1 MVPVCQGLAALV
13 HYSGRNPTDGSA
25 RVTMNRGVDPAL
37 ENSERFDDVSQ
48 QTGRPLDQEPDLATE
63 SRRHPS
69 GLLGRIA
76 LGLSL
81 LLLAT
86 DVVALVLADNRS
98 WAAAT
103 VLAQVTTVGTIVAFL
118 VGAVAVIMSSG
129 RRWGISAV
137 VLAVVANPIILTK
150 VLGFLA
156 GS

>member
-1 MVPVCQGLAALV
+1 
-13 HYSGRNPTDGSA
+13 
-25 RVTMNRGVDPAL
+25 MNRGVDPVI
-37 ENSERFDDVSQ
+37 ENSEQFDEISRQSGQLVHRDR
-48 QTGRPLDQEPDLATE
+48 TDREPDLATE
-63 SRRHPS
+63 SRRHPPAMF
-69 GLLGRIA
+69 GQIA

-81 LLLAT
+81 LLLAA

-98 WAAAT
+98 WAAAIAI
-103 VLAQVTTVGTIVAFL
+103 AQITTVGTIVAFL
-118 VGAVAVIMSSG
+118 VGAVAVIMSRG

>member
-1 MVPVCQGLAALV
+1 
-13 HYSGRNPTDGSA
+13 
-25 RVTMNRGVDPAL
+25 MNRDVDPAL
-37 ENSERFDDVSQ
+37 EDSQRFDEISEQ
-48 QTGRPLDQEPDLATE
+48 QEPEQPGQPLDRRPPEQELELATE

-69 GLLGRIA
+69 GLLGQIA

-98 WAAAT
+98 WAAAI

-118 VGAVAVIMSSG
+118 VGAVAVIMSRG

-137 VLAVVANPIILTK
+137 VLAVVANPIIMTK